1 MHSYSNH
8 HSTMKYVS
16 SSYFASKHLRT
27 SPLSPALIATL
38 STLSIVLRSHF
49 YPVYTFYCKVAFL
62 APTRILALQHL
73 RVLRTRM
80 PDVNIQLLRG
90 GGKGD
95 ALKVKEMIKN
105 GECEV
110 GDFSYFASPSTFC
123 HFQLSNYVSQ
133 FCFLSIF

>member
-1 MHSYSNH
+1 MILNINININIFHVRHVLSF
-8 HSTMKYVS
+8 
-16 SSYFASKHLRT
+16 YFVIFPYFCHYFGISGIFVTISAFLVF
-27 SPLSPALIATL
+27 LSLF
-38 STLSIVLRSHF
+38 RHF
-49 YPVYTFYCKVAFL
+49 WYFCQVAFL
-62 APTRILALQHL
+62 APTRVLALQHL

-110 GDFSYFASPSTFC
+110 WYGIALP
-123 HFQLSNYVSQ
+123 
-133 FCFLSIF
+133 